1 MTNLNFFWAEV
12 EMWDSGTS
20 TVLTF
25 GDLAICLDF
34 LCAGCQLRHFNLI
47 NNVLSFKQTNST
59 LK

>member
-1 MTNLNFFWAEV
+1 MTNLLVFLAEV
-12 EMWDSGTS
+12 EMWDNSTS
-20 TVLTF
+20 AVLTF
-25 GDLAICLDF
+25 GDLAICLD